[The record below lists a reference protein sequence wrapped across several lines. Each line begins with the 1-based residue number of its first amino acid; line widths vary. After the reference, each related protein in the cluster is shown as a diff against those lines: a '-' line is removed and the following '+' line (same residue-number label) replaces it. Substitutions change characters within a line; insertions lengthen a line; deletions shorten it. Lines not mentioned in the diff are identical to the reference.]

1 MINLAHQIS
10 HDPANYSNIQQKTS
24 IPFEKLF
31 YLNIEQF
38 EFLNKITGNSEAS
51 LLFSKLRFFW
61 QKYSVLHNGEKIII
75 TNIKKISSWFGF
87 FYKKTSSLLSI
98 LEKAGLISVKL
109 GLSQGIKSLFI
120 GMSKKINFVPLNH
133 KLFDLLHSYTGTMSS
148 LVLLRIFYGF
158 MNTKIEKVGKRW
170 VSITHKEL
178 AKFAM
183 VSTKTIERY
192 LGKIS
197 DNISKLD
204 FVSINV
210 FRRDGIPQSHFH
222 ISEDFINNIKE
233 HIAENGWIEGWL
245 PVDNYSEHGQN
256 LTENDEMSTS
266 ETDKRAV
273 SETDKRAESYIEEIN
288 TENNII
294 NSSKNVVVFPTS
306 VNEEKVRDV
315 NFYEQN
321 ERRPASGLVS
331 SSKNIIN
338 INNYIRC
345 EAMTPII
352 RVDISDED
360 VNFSE
365 KELSHT
371 QKSIVEK
378 AFEGLKK
385 GGLRFSNPKE
395 VLEQMIFSIVNKEQH
410 HGILTFTHRL
420 NRILKLLGAKIWSTP
435 KGFAK
440 HCPFGVEQKR
450 KKDIAEKSW
459 EAEKRSEYQIPM
471 ASNEIDSAY
480 VSEQRKKTTQS
491 HPSLNSAYKLNI
503 ANNRQVFTPTTCPRS
518 LNSEAKTGQGFYVQS
533 GLDNKPMSDKQ
544 KHDGLKQVRNL
555 RDIIRCSATTVSIPK
570 VRNRY

>member
-10 HDPANYSNIQQKTS
+10 YDPANYSNIQQKTS
-24 IPFEKLF
+24 IPIDKLF

-38 EFLNKITGNSEAS
+38 EYLNKITGNAEAS
-51 LLFSKLRFFW
+51 LLFSKLKFFW
-61 QKYSVLHNGEKIII
+61 NKYSFLHKGERKII
-75 TNIKKISSWFGF
+75 TNIDKIADWFGF
-87 FYKKTSSLLSI
+87 CRQKTSSLLA
-98 LEKAGLISVKL
+98 LLKDVGLIGIEL
-109 GLSQGIKSLFI
+109 GLMHGIKSLFI
-120 GMSKKINFVPLNH
+120 AINKKINFVPMNH
-133 KLFDLLHSYTGTMSS
+133 KLMDLLRSRNGTVTEA
-148 LVLLRIFYGF
+148 LILLRIVFGY
-158 MNTKIEKVGKRW
+158 MNTKIEKFGKKW
-170 VSITHKEL
+170 CSLTHKEL
-178 AKFAM
+178 ADFTK
-183 VSTKTIERY
+183 VSSKTIARAID
-192 LGKIS
+192 KIL
-197 DNISKLD
+197 KRGV
-204 FVSINV
+204 VSLKV

-222 ISEDFINNIKE
+222 IPEDSLNDIRRC
-233 HIAENGWIEGWL
+233 IAENGWIEGKW
-245 PVDNYSEHGQN
+245 PVNNYSEH
-256 LTENDEMSTS
+256 DEMSTS
-266 ETDKRAV
+266 ETDKIEQ
-273 SETDKRAESYIEEIN
+273 SEMDKNALSIRIEII

-471 ASNEIDSAY
+471 ASNEIDS
-480 VSEQRKKTTQS
+480 VSEKRKKTTQS

-503 ANNRQVFTPTTCPRS
+503 ANNPQVLTCPTPCSRS
-518 LNSEAKTGQGFYVQS
+518 LNSEAKTSQGFYSSS
-533 GLDNKPMSDKQ
+533 GPDNKPMSDKQ

-555 RDIIRCSATTVSIPK
+555 RDIIRCSATTVSTPK
-570 VRNRY
+570 VRNSY